1 MQIKDWPLGP
11 HAEATLVAVGSP
23 DAQGRG
29 RQWRTHVYFADSKG
43 EVFDLRLPW
52 GLLPKL
58 RPGSVFVN
66 GYLTGHAVALETL
79 DIDIDIET
87 QPQLVSWAEATHGE
101 LGWMR
106 LKALQDEYCLEFQ
119 LERSRVV
126 IPCIQVLRAF
136 HAQTRM
142 ISHALLRPLIL
153 SELASG
159 ELRGD
164 EAMLHIA
171 PLVPQGTVTKAFG
184 RYLAKLLFEP
194 AWAESFSDVFHRRF
208 AEAQRKCI
216 DKHDRV
222 PLQCLPPQS
231 SWSRWKVVGHH
242 LGSGDFF
249 ISDILGTLSRSKP
262 PYRTLLVF
270 HNKRAPPLKNPAMSF
285 GVDTDEAPKRG
296 EPSRASSNQDPK
308 GFGKP
313 TLVRQRVIEHDDS
326 DPAQVFDI
334 YSGRKQ
340 GGAQKGGGGEHGE
353 GRLPP
358 PETPLSFDDER
369 RPGGRTSAEL
379 LGIPGRDDTPL
390 HFEIFIQ
397 AFQNAME
404 SRPGWTLDFSI
415 EALSTYVP
423 NCQPPD
429 RLVLFGRLKTLNAL
443 GYLIELEPL
452 KGQTSYTLS
461 VVRRNETESTTITEV
476 GAKLP
481 RWLTG
486 LGRSHVS
493 ELLKDDPDYRVMLS
507 THRDLG
513 KQKWAQRILEK
524 IETPGKRP
532 AWTRGVAG

>member
-1 MQIKDWPLGP
+1 MGP

-23 DAQGRG
+23 DAQGCG

-79 DIDIDIET
+79 DIDIET
-87 QPQLVSWAEATHGE
+87 QPQVVSWAEATHGE

-106 LKALQDEYCLEFQ
+106 LKALQDEYCLAFQ

-164 EAMLHIA
+164 EARLHIA
-171 PLVPQGTVTKAFG
+171 ALVPQGTVTKAFG

-194 AWAESFSDVFHRRF
+194 AWAESFSDVFHHRF

-222 PLQCLPPQS
+222 PLQCLPPQAS
-231 SWSRWKVVGHH
+231 SSRWKVVGHY

-249 ISDILGTLSRSKP
+249 ISDVLGTLSRSKP

-270 HNKRAPPLKNPAMSF
+270 HNKKGPPPKNPGMSLA
-285 GVDTDEAPKRG
+285 VETDKGAGKEK
-296 EPSRASSNQDPK
+296 PSRAGNNQDPK
-308 GFGKP
+308 GVGQP

-326 DPAQVFDI
+326 DPARVFDI
-334 YSGRKQ
+334 YSSRKQ
-340 GGAQKGGGGEHGE
+340 GGAQNSGGGEGSE
-353 GRLPP
+353 ARLPP
-358 PETPLSFDDER
+358 PEAPLSFDDER
-369 RPGGRTSAEL
+369 RPGGRTSAEF
-379 LGIPGRDDTPL
+379 LGIPGRDATPL

-397 AFQNAME
+397 AFQNAIE
-404 SRPGWTLDFSI
+404 SRAGWTLQFSI
-415 EALSTYVP
+415 QALSDHVP
-423 NCQPPD
+423 ACQPPD
-429 RLVLFGRLKTLNAL
+429 RLVMFGRLKTPNVL
-443 GYLIELEPL
+443 GYLIEVEPL
-452 KGQTSYTLS
+452 EGQTSYTLA
-461 VVRRNETESTTITEV
+461 VVRRNDSESATIKEI

-513 KQKWAQRILEK
+513 RQKWALRILEK
-524 IETPGKRP
+524 IDPPEKRP